1 MKYIVFIAMVWGLT
15 GSAHSQVITVTD
27 AETGKPMEA
36 VTLVSQTP
44 RAFAVTNK
52 KGRASIEKFAGS
64 DAVEIR
70 MLGYETVRKSFDELK
85 EADFK
90 IRMKHTG
97 LSMDEF
103 VVAAARGSGTSADV
117 PVKVSKISRKQVALQ
132 NPQTA
137 ADMLETSGDVFV
149 QKSQQG
155 GGSPMI
161 RGFAANR
168 LLYAV
173 DGVRMNNAIFRS
185 GNLQN
190 VISLDPLAMEDAE
203 VVFGPGSIMY
213 GSDAV
218 GGVMSFQ
225 TLTPQFSESD
235 TALITGN
242 AVTRYSSANNEKTA
256 HADINIGLKKW
267 AFVTSA
273 TYTDYDDL
281 LMGTR
286 GPDEYLR
293 NEHVR
298 RIDGEDRV
306 VPNDNPRTQI
316 PSGYSQL
323 NLMQKVRFRPNENWD
338 FEYGFHYSETSEF
351 GRYDRLTERR
361 NGQLRAA
368 EWRYG
373 PQKWIMNNL
382 NITHYG
388 NNKLYDRMTVRLA
401 HQLFEE
407 SRIDRVFDNPW
418 RRTRVEEVDAYSANA
433 DFSKSLSKRNN
444 LHYGV
449 EAVHNVVRSTATRL
463 NINSGEEQAAAPRYP
478 RSNWGSYAVYV
489 TNQFKASEK
498 VTLHA
503 GSRYNQYLLNSQFSD
518 AFYDFPFS
526 QSSINRGAIT
536 GSIGFTY
543 QPGENTLIT
552 GNAST
557 AFRAPNVDDAGKV
570 FDSEPGAV
578 VIPNPNLSAEY
589 AYNVDLGIVK
599 MLGSHIKLDVTGYY
613 TWLENALV
621 RRDYSVNGR
630 DSIMYDG
637 ELSRVQAVQN
647 AAQATVYGVQ
657 AGIDITLPA
666 NLTLHS
672 KYNYQKGE
680 EEMDNG
686 DLSPSRHTAPWFGV
700 TRLTYSIHKLD
711 LQAYAMYSGE
721 VPFENMPVTEIPKT
735 YMYAT
740 NPNGNP
746 YSPGWYTLNFKAMY
760 QAGNHLTVSAGV
772 ENITNQRYRP
782 FASGIVA
789 PGRNFIASL
798 RGSF

>member
-1 MKYIVFIAMVWGLT
+1 MKYILFIVLITGLLHPVY
-15 GSAHSQVITVTD
+15 AQVITVTD
-27 AETGKPMEA
+27 AESGKPLEA

-52 KGRASIEKFAGS
+52 KGRANMEKFTRS
-64 DAVEIR
+64 PEIEIR
-70 MLGYETVRKSFDELK
+70 MLGYETVRKSFEELK
-85 EADFK
+85 AGDFK
-90 IRMKHTG
+90 LKLEHTG

-103 VVAAARGSGTSADV
+103 VVAASRDVGTTGDV
-117 PVKVSKISRKQVALQ
+117 PVKVSKIDRKQVALQ

-137 ADMLETSGDVFV
+137 ADMLETSGDVFI

-155 GGSPMI
+155 GGSAMI

-173 DGVRMNNAIFRS
+173 DGIRMNTAIFRS

-190 VISLDPLAMEDAE
+190 VISLDAFAMENAE

-235 TALITGN
+235 TPLVSGN
-242 AVTRYSSANNEKTA
+242 AVTRYSSANHEKTG
-256 HADINIGLKKW
+256 HVDLNLGFKKW

-273 TYTDYDDL
+273 TFTDYDDL
-281 LMGTR
+281 RMGKH

-293 NEHVR
+293 NEFVR
-298 RIDGEDRV
+298 RIDGEDRAIQ
-306 VPNDNPRTQI
+306 NDDPRVQN

-323 NLMQKVRFRPNENWD
+323 NLMQKVRFRPDENWD

-361 NGQLRAA
+361 NGELRAA
-368 EWRYG
+368 EWQYG

-407 SRIDRVFDNPW
+407 SRIDRIFDNPW
-418 RRTRVEEVDAYSANA
+418 RRNRTEEVDAYSANA

-444 LHYGV
+444 LHYGI
-449 EAVHNVVRSTATRL
+449 EAVHNEVRSAGTRE
-463 NINSGEEQAAAPRYP
+463 NINSGEIESAAPRYP
-478 RSNWGSYAVYV
+478 RSSWGSYALYV
-489 TNQFKASEK
+489 TNQFKATEK
-498 VTLHA
+498 FTLHA
-503 GSRYNQYLLNSQFSD
+503 GTRYNQYLLNSQFSD
-518 AFYDFPFS
+518 EFYDFPFS
-526 QSSINRGAIT
+526 ESRINQGAVT

-543 QPGENTLIT
+543 KPDDKTLIT

-578 VIPNPNLSAEY
+578 VIPNPELSAEY
-589 AYNVDLGIVK
+589 AYNIDLGITK
-599 MLGSHIKLDVTGYY
+599 MLGEHVKIDVTGYY

-621 RRDYSVNGR
+621 RRDYTVNGR

-657 AGIDITLPA
+657 AGIDIKLPA
-666 NLTLHS
+666 NFKLHS

-680 EEMDNG
+680 EEMDDG
-686 DLSPSRHTAPWFGV
+686 ELSPSRHTAPWFGV
-700 TRLTYSIHKLD
+700 TRLTYSVRKLD
-711 LQAYAMYSGE
+711 LQAYAMYSGA

-740 NPNGNP
+740 DSDGNP
-746 YSPGWYTLNFKAMY
+746 HSPSWYTLNFKAMY
-760 QAGNHLTVSAGV
+760 QIGNHLTVSGGV
-772 ENITNQRYRP
+772 ENITNERYRP

-789 PGRNFIASL
+789 PGRNYIISL

>member
-1 MKYIVFIAMVWGLT
+1 MKYILFIVLITGLLHPVY
-15 GSAHSQVITVTD
+15 AQVITVTD
-27 AETGKPMEA
+27 AESGKPLEA

-52 KGRASIEKFAGS
+52 KGQTDLTKFKGS
-64 DAVEIR
+64 NMIEIR
-70 MLGYETVRKSFDELK
+70 CLGFKTLRFSFEEMK
-85 EADFK
+85 RARFK
-90 IRMKHTG
+90 IKLERSKLNMK
-97 LSMDEF
+97 EF
-103 VVAAARGSGTSADV
+103 IVAAARGSGAAENM
-117 PVKVSKISRKQVALQ
+117 PVHISKINRKEVAFQ

-137 ADMLETSGDVFV
+137 ADMLETSGDVFI

-173 DGVRMNNAIFRS
+173 DGIRMNTAIFRS

-190 VISLDPLAMEDAE
+190 VISLDALAMEEAE
-203 VVFGPGSIMY
+203 VIFGPGSIMY
-213 GSDAV
+213 GSDAI
-218 GGVMSFQ
+218 GGVMSFK
-225 TLTPQFSESD
+225 TLTPQFSASD
-235 TALITGN
+235 TPLVSGN
-242 AVTRYSSANNEKTA
+242 AVTRYSSANHEKTG
-256 HADINIGLKKW
+256 HVDLNLGFKKW

-273 TYTDYDDL
+273 TFTDYDDL
-281 LMGTR
+281 RMGKH

-293 NEHVR
+293 NEFVR
-298 RIDGEDRV
+298 RIDGEDRAIQ
-306 VPNDNPRTQI
+306 NDDPRVQN

-323 NLMQKVRFRPNENWD
+323 NLMQKVRFRPDENWD
-338 FEYGFHYSETSEF
+338 FEYGFHYSETSEY

-361 NGQLRAA
+361 NGELRAA
-368 EWRYG
+368 EWQYG

-407 SRIDRVFDNPW
+407 SRIDRIFDNPW
-418 RRTRVEEVDAYSANA
+418 RRKRAEEVDAYSANA

-444 LHYGV
+444 LHYGI
-449 EAVHNVVRSTATRL
+449 EAVHNEVRSAGTRE
-463 NINSGEEQAAAPRYP
+463 NINSGEIESAAPRYP
-478 RSNWGSYAVYV
+478 RSSWGSYALYV
-489 TNQFKASEK
+489 TNQFKATEK
-498 VTLHA
+498 FTLHA
-503 GSRYNQYLLNSQFSD
+503 GTRYNQYLLNSQFSD
-518 AFYDFPFS
+518 EFYDFPFS
-526 QSSINRGAIT
+526 ESRINQGAVT

-543 QPGENTLIT
+543 KPDDKTLIT

-578 VIPNPNLSAEY
+578 VIPNPDLSAEY
-589 AYNVDLGIVK
+589 AYNIDLGITK
-599 MLGSHIKLDVTGYY
+599 MLGEHVKIDVTGYY

-621 RRDYSVNGR
+621 RRDYTVNGS

-657 AGIDITLPA
+657 AGIDIKLPA
-666 NLTLHS
+666 NFKLHS

-680 EEMDNG
+680 EETDNG
-686 DLSPSRHTAPWFGV
+686 ELSPSRHTAPWFGV
-700 TRLTYSIHKLD
+700 TRLTYSVRKLD
-711 LQAYAMYSGE
+711 LQAYAMYSGA

-740 NPNGNP
+740 DSDGNP
-746 YSPGWYTLNFKAMY
+746 HSPSWYTLNFKAMY
-760 QAGNHLTVSAGV
+760 QIGNHLTVSGGV
-772 ENITNQRYRP
+772 ENITNERYRP
-782 FASGIVA
+782 FASGIAA
-789 PGRNFIASL
+789 PGRNYIISL